1 MHNACI
7 SKKTFPFASP
17 WGCPR
22 ISSFHL
28 NLPKHT
34 KKTAWPP
41 IFHSKTPLKTGF
53 RPLKKI
59 WRKAATPQL
68 PPSKPGAGGH
78 PTKLWF
84 RECLD
89 VVILPGVSRPWVLDG
104 FWMGR
109 WGFFRGPG
117 DCPGTWLVRIH
128 CWLDVKSCFF
138 VEDLYF
144 VGGGAWKE
152 HILEQL
158 WFWRSWRLVG
168 FKECSSSMAGE
179 YCMNTFKKNSQN
191 ERSSQTWD
199 NKQIQ
204 SSTGWWSN
212 LWIYCSFVALY
223 HSAEVATSV
232 TKIDPPCCQYPMTW
246 MVDKTS
252 RVRWHFPM
260 TQVSSLSH
268 PSRSPTFRDGV
279 SFVFPR
285 TWKLLTFD
293 RSIYLPRGLLAFLER
308 LPEWLESPETF
319 SNLQSGIPWVYW
331 RCGSIRSSA
340 SRPGWGNR
348 LIDHPTSE
356 TMGVNPQR
364 SSFCKIKN
372 PRIDRHQPNIC
383 WGW

>member
-1 MHNACI
+1 
-7 SKKTFPFASP
+7 
-17 WGCPR
+17 
-22 ISSFHL
+22 
-28 NLPKHT
+28 
-34 KKTAWPP
+34 
-41 IFHSKTPLKTGF
+41 
-53 RPLKKI
+53 
-59 WRKAATPQL
+59 
-68 PPSKPGAGGH
+68 
-78 PTKLWF
+78 
-84 RECLD
+84 
-89 VVILPGVSRPWVLDG
+89 
-104 FWMGR
+104 
-109 WGFFRGPG
+109 
-117 DCPGTWLVRIH
+117 
-128 CWLDVKSCFF
+128 
-138 VEDLYF
+138 
-144 VGGGAWKE
+144 
-152 HILEQL
+152 
-158 WFWRSWRLVG
+158 
-168 FKECSSSMAGE
+168 MAGE

-212 LWIYCSFVALY
+212 LCICCSFVALY

-232 TKIDPPCCQYPMTW
+232 TKIDHPCCQYPMTW

-279 SFVFPR
+279 SFFFPR

-293 RSIYLPRGLLAFLER
+293 RSNPTYPGAFWPFWSASRSGWDPPKLQN
-308 LPEWLESPETF
+308 SPIRH
-319 SNLQSGIPWVYW
+319 SLVYW
-331 RCGSIRSSA
+331 RCNPPSA

-364 SSFCKIKN
+364 SSFCKIKK